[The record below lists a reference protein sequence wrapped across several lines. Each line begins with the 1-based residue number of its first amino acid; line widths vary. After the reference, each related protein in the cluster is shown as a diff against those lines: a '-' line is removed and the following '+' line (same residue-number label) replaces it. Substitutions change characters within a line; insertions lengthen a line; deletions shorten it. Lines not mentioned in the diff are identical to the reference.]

1 MVKSLLV
8 HFPEIGRLKDEGE
21 NTPLNL
27 FVCKSVMKGV
37 SWGLLFLWLG
47 VISCCLFACQQKE
60 EEVRLTF
67 EDGIAQA
74 LQTGKK
80 LLVWHAWENGIDTT
94 DYFEKIKKEF
104 ESDSL
109 FRQNYILVHHV
120 ANIVGNE
127 ALSRILQNNKQPLW
141 LLFSADLNLEMVWP
155 GAKKELKQRLDSVS
169 KGFALTETYTNT
181 LHLSDEDY
189 KKGSFFYVKSVL
201 GL

>member
-74 LQTGKK
+74 LQTGKSCWCGMPGK
-80 LLVWHAWENGIDTT
+80 MESIRRIISKRLKGI
-94 DYFEKIKKEF
+94 
-104 ESDSL
+104 
-109 FRQNYILVHHV
+109 
-120 ANIVGNE
+120 
-127 ALSRILQNNKQPLW
+127 
-141 LLFSADLNLEMVWP
+141 
-155 GAKKELKQRLDSVS
+155 
-169 KGFALTETYTNT
+169 
-181 LHLSDEDY
+181 
-189 KKGSFFYVKSVL
+189 
-201 GL
+201 

>member
-80 LLVWHAWENGIDTT
+80 LLVWHA
-94 DYFEKIKKEF
+94 
-104 ESDSL
+104 
-109 FRQNYILVHHV
+109 
-120 ANIVGNE
+120 
-127 ALSRILQNNKQPLW
+127 
-141 LLFSADLNLEMVWP
+141 
-155 GAKKELKQRLDSVS
+155 
-169 KGFALTETYTNT
+169 
-181 LHLSDEDY
+181 
-189 KKGSFFYVKSVL
+189 
-201 GL
+201 

>member
-47 VISCCLFACQQKE
+47 VISCFLFACQQKE

-94 DYFEKIKKEF
+94 DYFEK
-104 ESDSL
+104 
-109 FRQNYILVHHV
+109 
-120 ANIVGNE
+120 
-127 ALSRILQNNKQPLW
+127 
-141 LLFSADLNLEMVWP
+141 
-155 GAKKELKQRLDSVS
+155 
-169 KGFALTETYTNT
+169 
-181 LHLSDEDY
+181 
-189 KKGSFFYVKSVL
+189 FF
-201 GL
+201 